1 VEGVLR
7 RISRWLGAEH
17 GFTLIE
23 LLISAL
29 VLVIGLLGLVGGFD
43 SARKLTL
50 LSERR
55 TALAHRVQLEVER
68 LQAEPYAELLM
79 STAPAHSSSQA
90 NPDYYINQTT
100 AEYQYGASASEA
112 EKLALATRGEC
123 KAAGEKECGLIAS
136 EAKGRECSTV
146 VGACEWKSGPL
157 SGQVYDFITW
167 HTDGNC
173 GSSCPAKENYKR
185 ITVVADVNV
194 SGGSG
199 QVPPLR
205 VSTLIAGS

>member
-1 VEGVLR
+1 MGGVLR
-7 RISRWLGAEH
+7 RIARRLGAEH
-17 GFTLIE
+17 GFTLFE

-29 VLVIGLLGLVGGFD
+29 VLVVGMLGLVGGFD

-55 TALAHRVQLEVER
+55 SALAHRVQLEVER

-90 NPDYYINQTT
+90 NPDYYVNQAT
-100 AEYQYGASASEA
+100 AEYQYGTSASEA
-112 EKLALATRGEC
+112 EKLVLATKGEC

-136 EAKGRECSTV
+136 EAKGRECSTAL
-146 VGACEWKSGPL
+146 GACEWKSGAL
-157 SGQVYDFITW
+157 SGEVYDFITW

-173 GSSCPAKENYKR
+173 GASCPGKENYKR
-185 ITVVADVNV
+185 ITAVATVNV
-194 SGGSG
+194 PVGSR

-205 VSTLIAGS
+205 VSTLIGEP